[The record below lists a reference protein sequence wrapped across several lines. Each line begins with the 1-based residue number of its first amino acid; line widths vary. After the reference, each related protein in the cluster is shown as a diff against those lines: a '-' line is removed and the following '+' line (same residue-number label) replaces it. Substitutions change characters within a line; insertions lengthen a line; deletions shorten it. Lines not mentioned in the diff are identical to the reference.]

1 MSDKK
6 SLVQWYTEKFLE
18 IGYTLRQDG
27 DSFSLSDDEG
37 HCLKGMSYLDLCQM
51 GKRQFGH

>member
-1 MSDKK
+1 MSDKE
-6 SLVQWYTEKFLE
+6 SLIQWYTEKFLE
-18 IGYTLRQDG
+18 IGYTLRREG
-27 DSFSLSDDEG
+27 DSFSLSDDKG